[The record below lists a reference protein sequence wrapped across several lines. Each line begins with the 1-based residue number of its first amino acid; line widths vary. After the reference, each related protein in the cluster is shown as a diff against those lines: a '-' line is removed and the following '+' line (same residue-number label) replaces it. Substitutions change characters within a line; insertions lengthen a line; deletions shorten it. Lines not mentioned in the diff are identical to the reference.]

1 MSIIL
6 IQALWVSGFSF
17 ALHEFFHFLIAKF
30 PNRKL
35 KKPFSCVTCLS
46 FWIGL
51 ISSILLLDP
60 LLIFIP
66 FVLTKIINKF
76 LWN

>member
-1 MSIIL
+1 MIALS
-6 IQALWVSGFSF
+6 ALWISGL
-17 ALHEFFHFLIAKF
+17 ALGFHEFLTYIIAKF

-51 ISSILLLDP
+51 IGSIVMLDP
-60 LLIFIP
+60 YLIFLP
-66 FVLTKIINKF
+66 FVFTKIINRY
-76 LWN
+76 LWS